1 MANMTYTETGYQHSS
16 QLNLVARVK
25 MTVLTWLERS
35 RSRRQLSELPEYLL
49 KDIGLNEADRYQ
61 ETTKPF
67 WRGCSTWHG
76 CLVFLLSRLL
86 FCPCGDQPPGLSLS
100 VLSSPRFPPL
110 FIDPFSFHIYS
121 ISLLPLLSSFDCYQ
135 TCIVNV

>member
-49 KDIGLNEADRYQ
+49 KDIGLNEADGYQ
-61 ETTKPF
+61 DVSYTHQTQPKI
-67 WRGCSTWHG
+67 CS
-76 CLVFLLSRLL
+76 V
-86 FCPCGDQPPGLSLS
+86 
-100 VLSSPRFPPL
+100 
-110 FIDPFSFHIYS
+110 
-121 ISLLPLLSSFDCYQ
+121 
-135 TCIVNV
+135 

>member
-61 ETTKPF
+61 ETTNRSGVVDLP
-67 WRGCSTWHG
+67 GMDA
-76 CLVFLLSRLL
+76 L
-86 FCPCGDQPPGLSLS
+86 FFC
-100 VLSSPRFPPL
+100 
-110 FIDPFSFHIYS
+110 
-121 ISLLPLLSSFDCYQ
+121 
-135 TCIVNV
+135 